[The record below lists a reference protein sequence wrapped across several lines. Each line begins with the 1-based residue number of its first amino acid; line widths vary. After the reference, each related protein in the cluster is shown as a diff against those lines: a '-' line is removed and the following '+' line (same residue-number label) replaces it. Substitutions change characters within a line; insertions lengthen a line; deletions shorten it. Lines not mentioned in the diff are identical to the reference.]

1 MNEKQQA
8 LVKEYMDMFGFSEEQ
23 AIEMLKEEGKFSEG
37 GANIS
42 FKPELPELKFFTGAL
57 ASPMTK
63 HNKLAK
69 KAKVKA
75 EFEPDN
81 FYLGAKI
88 VKVGEG
94 DEKTIDPTQTDIGEL
109 IGESAEIIV
118 CSQAFYAGY
127 YNPKNPSIAVTTN
140 MISSMFD
147 KKNAFDFKTG
157 KTIDELYETGK
168 YGDKKATGQDKTIKW
183 NRVVGLLVK
192 TEDGWKKAFTEKKL
206 GAFDTDTFHNF
217 LESVGDATY
226 RFLGKT
232 ELVEYEVG
240 NSYKVVKDRALT
252 DAELKEVGPLVMEVK
267 KEMQRVVKEQSD
279 VTRAK
284 REGGSSEDTP
294 PNDASAEDVT
304 DDNELD
310 LDEVFGDED

>member
-23 AIEMLKEEGKFSEG
+23 AIEMLTEEGKMNEG
-37 GANIS
+37 GAKIS

-69 KAKVKA
+69 KAKIKT

-81 FYLGAKI
+81 FYLGTKI

-94 DEKTIDPTQTDIGEL
+94 DEKTIDPAQTEIGLHIGET
-109 IGESAEIIV
+109 AEIVV

-127 YNPKNPSIAVTTN
+127 YNQKSPNLSVTTN
-140 MISSMFD
+140 MIFSMFD

-157 KTIDELYETGK
+157 KTVDELYETGN

-183 NRVVGLLVK
+183 TRVVGLLVN
-192 TEDGWKKAFTEKKL
+192 TEDGWKKAFTEKKI
-206 GAFDTDTFHNF
+206 GVFESDTFHGY
-217 LESVGDATY
+217 LESVGDAAY
-226 RFLGKT
+226 RYLGKT

-240 NSYKVVKDRALT
+240 NSYRVVKDRVLT
-252 DAELKEVGPLVMEVK
+252 DVEIKEIGSLVMEVK
-267 KEMQRVVKEQSD
+267 KEMQRVVKEQSEF
-279 VTRAK
+279 TKAK
-284 REGGSSEDTP
+284 RDGGDTL
-294 PNDASAEDVT
+294 DSTDKDTSKDEVT
-304 DDNELD
+304 NDNELD